1 MLGDHKML
9 RGLGIEHDEEKYV
22 CMYDWIALL

>member
-9 RGLGIEHDEEKYV
+9 RGLGIEHEKKYV
-22 CMYDWIALL
+22 CMYDWITLL